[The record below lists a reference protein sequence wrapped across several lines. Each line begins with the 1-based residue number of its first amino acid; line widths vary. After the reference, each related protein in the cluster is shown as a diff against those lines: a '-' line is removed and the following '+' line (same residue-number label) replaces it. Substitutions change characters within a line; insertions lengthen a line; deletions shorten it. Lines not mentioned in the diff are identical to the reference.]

1 VVNIG
6 DTIKRRRA
14 ELGMSQADLAKASD
28 INLRQVRRYES
39 DEQQP
44 AIGVAVRLA
53 RALGVTIGELAGEE
67 SALPRLAGEWWAA
80 WQTYIDGVETI
91 TTQPVAIQQ
100 TGATLQIKALALA
113 EQEHA
118 GDYLWRGELR
128 LWGSDTLMG
137 WYIATD
143 ENVRSKGTM
152 FFVLHTQGERA
163 AGRWVGTSYD
173 GPVVT
178 GAAALARDH
187 DQLLRIFENRPHLT
201 EQETR

>member
-6 DTIKRRRA
+6 ATIKQRRA
-14 ELGMSQADLAKASD
+14 ELGMSQTELAKAAD

-53 RALGVTIGELAGEE
+53 HALGITIGELAGET
-67 SALPRLAGEWWAA
+67 SPLPQLTGEWWAA
-80 WQTYIDGVETI
+80 WQTYIGGDETI

-113 EQEHA
+113 EQEHT

-128 LWGSDTLMG
+128 LWGTDTLMG
-137 WYIATD
+137 WYVATD

-152 FFVLHTQGERA
+152 FFVLHTQGDHA
-163 AGRWVGTSYD
+163 IGRWVGTSYD
-173 GPVVT
+173 GPVIT
-178 GAAALARDH
+178 GAAALARDRGE
-187 DQLLRIFENRPHLT
+187 LLRIFENREHLI
-201 EQETR
+201 QRETP